1 MSFWNSYFF
10 NDPVDIGNL
19 ISDFSAI
26 SKSRL
31 NMWKFTVHIL
41 LKPGVEKPDLGV
53 KIIIKKK
60 KKSNVILY
68 TTKEQLKF
76 KIKKTM

>member
-10 NDPVDIGNL
+10 NDPVDICNL
-19 ISDFSAI
+19 SSDFSAI

-41 LKPGVEKPDLGV
+41 LKPGLEKPELGV
-53 KIIIKKK
+53 KIIIKK